1 MKKRVTKKYIYQAF
15 ENYYRTANC
24 DRYGQLKTIDVYSLF
39 PTSNWKGEKIDGALP
54 TEYCLS
60 YVIKKDL
67 VSVNTYGS
75 QYGTYK
81 GISPWGSFKD
91 IELEQICKDAFAKNL
106 SRKNCNNW

>member
-39 PTSNWKGEKIDGALP
+39 PTSTWRGEKIDGALP
-54 TEYCLS
+54 TEDCLS
-60 YVIKKDL
+60 YVIEKDL
-67 VSVNTYGS
+67 VSVNTYGY

-91 IELEQICKDAFAKNL
+91 SKLEQICKDAFAKNP